1 MIHRRRFSATLC
13 FVISL
18 GLAILVA
25 LLGNDVFA
33 MDGRG
38 HSMGGSANQPTMDQI
53 AVLQKIDPECDKY
66 DRCAASLDTVFG
78 TINISS
84 FQEKLT
90 RPSDFRV
97 SGDVSF
103 TWIPEAYPDWNPKK
117 LAFVCRVRDCNFP
130 GWTSVNSFRQ
140 GPAEVWTANFTT
152 VVKESTSF
160 RLYPFD
166 QHWVHMKLVGKDA
179 LSQTFISMLDVPELH
194 VEISG
199 MVLNGS
205 TSDFVIDYVTVS
217 AEIDSSSNNLSSNI
231 LDSSPGGTRGDGAAL
246 LGEAKLLS
254 QRNPFDTSSFAISL
268 HAKRRLPAA
277 LWIAAV
283 LFSQY
288 PRSGNAF
295 LGWRSDYSATGASAL
310 GVSDQ
315 SSFRSDQGWFLP
327 CTSPD

>member
-66 DRCAASLDTVFG
+66 DRCAASLNSAFG
-78 TINISS
+78 SINISS
-84 FQEKLT
+84 LQEKLIQ
-90 RPSDFRV
+90 PGDFQV
-97 SGDVSF
+97 SGTASF
-103 TWIPEAYPDWNPKK
+103 IWIPEAYPGWSPKE
-117 LAFVCRVRDCNFP
+117 LYFACRVRDCDFP

-140 GPAEVWTANFTT
+140 GPVEVWTANFTT
-152 VVKESTSF
+152 IVKESTSF

-166 QHWVHMKLVGKDA
+166 QHWVHLELVVKDA
-179 LSQTFISMLDVPELH
+179 LSQAFISMLDVPELH

-205 TSDFVIDYVTVS
+205 TSDFVIDYVTLS